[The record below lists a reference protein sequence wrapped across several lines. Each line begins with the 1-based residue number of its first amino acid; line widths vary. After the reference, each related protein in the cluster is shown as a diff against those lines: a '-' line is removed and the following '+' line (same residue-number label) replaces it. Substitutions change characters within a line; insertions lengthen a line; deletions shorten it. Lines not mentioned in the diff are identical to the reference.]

1 MPEPGGYMMARKSL
15 IDAHYEAL
23 LFAKSADAA
32 REAAVQL
39 VRMLLGEEALEQ
51 PLENTL
57 RECCRILRPAKDPRE
72 QLRFEDEFVE
82 LAIWSGRSQRIAA

>member
-1 MPEPGGYMMARKSL
+1 MSMLRKSV
-15 IDAHYEAL
+15 IDAKYEAM

-32 REAAVQL
+32 REAAVEL
-39 VRMLLGEEALEQ
+39 VRTLLGEEALER

-72 QLRFEDEFVE
+72 QLRFEEEFVE
-82 LAIWSGRSQRIAA
+82 LAIWPGKSQRIAA